1 MTEGSDKNMKSS
13 KVVLYLAVSL
23 DGYIARSD
31 GSVDWLF
38 DVKGARLYASDLEL
52 RFEFGIHRIRY

>member
-1 MTEGSDKNMKSS
+1 MESS

-23 DGYIARSD
+23 DGYITRSD

-38 DVKGARLYASDLEL
+38 DVEGAWLYVSDLEL
-52 RFEFGIHRIRY
+52 RFKFGIHRIRY

>member
-1 MTEGSDKNMKSS
+1 MKSS
-13 KVVLYLAVSL
+13 KVVLYPAVSL
-23 DGYIARSD
+23 DGYIAPSD

-38 DVKGARLYASDLEL
+38 DVEGARLYASDLEL

>member
-1 MTEGSDKNMKSS
+1 MESS

-38 DVKGARLYASDLEL
+38 DVEDAWLQPA
-52 RFEFGIHRIRY
+52 I